1 MIFLFLVTY
10 ETILHFYFGNTI
22 FFFLFSQSFTLTGCN
37 CSPSG
42 HADNETTCFP
52 YCSGHWEPDP
62 HHPHLV
68 HSQPP
73 GQNQFHIFMM
83 YKLFVTLTPEPIFSK
98 LFNFFCATASFYS
111 SSVNLCLFLA
121 FHRKFTDPWQNQY
134 LDSTK
139 IIQELNTSEVLSQT
153 ETQFSI
159 KKMGDQKVFGH
170 GNRGVII
177 GVKCGNSQCQFF
189 LSKPVIHSM
198 LKEVAS
204 KSWYLRISKAAI

>member
-1 MIFLFLVTY
+1 MKPSSTFTLEILFS
-10 ETILHFYFGNTI
+10 
-22 FFFLFSQSFTLTGCN
+22 FSQSFTLTGCN

-159 KKMGDQKVFGH
+159 KNG
-170 GNRGVII
+170 R
-177 GVKCGNSQCQFF
+177 
-189 LSKPVIHSM
+189 
-198 LKEVAS
+198 S
-204 KSWYLRISKAAI
+204 KSVSSWQQGSDNWGEMWQFPMSIFFVKARHTFHVERSCQ